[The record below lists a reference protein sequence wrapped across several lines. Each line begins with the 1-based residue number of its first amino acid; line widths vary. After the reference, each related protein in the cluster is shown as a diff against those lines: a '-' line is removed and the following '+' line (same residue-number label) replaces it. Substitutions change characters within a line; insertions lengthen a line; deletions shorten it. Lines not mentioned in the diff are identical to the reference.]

1 MRALLQRV
9 SRATVSV
16 EDEQLGAIGPGLL
29 IFVAAGKNDDAQT
42 AIALAKKAADLRI
55 FPDDQGK
62 TNLSLLDTGGSALVI
77 SQFTLYADC
86 RRGRRPSFSDAAD
99 PIPAETLV
107 EQSVSPWKTGIPP
120 PQGFRRRH
128 ARVFGQRGPF
138 TIILDSEVLPRQ
150 RVTATAKSRDMSRHH
165 VTRLLITTPIL
176 SAAVTRRLSRAYVQ
190 AAHEAVCSLSA
201 SQTTYPFCLSL
212 TQSVHGRE
220 RPERVR
226 PEVEASKRC
235 IPASCCWASSG
246 LPAGDRRPSSG
257 DAGGTSFDYVIVQ
270 STSWRLAFDDP
281 RGLEEY
287 DHRDIDQAWIDYLEL
302 VGDRRIGAL
311 HHPGHLDLL
320 KKFGYRLRALSIA
333 S

>member
-107 EQSVSPWKTGIPP
+107 EQFRVTLEDLGIRTASGRFAADMHVSLDNE
-120 PQGFRRRH
+120 
-128 ARVFGQRGPF
+128 GPF
-138 TIILDSEVLPRQ
+138 TIILDSEVLARPR
-150 RVTATAKSRDMSRHH
+150 RDRDCEVPRH
-165 VTRLLITTPIL
+165 
-176 SAAVTRRLSRAYVQ
+176 
-190 AAHEAVCSLSA
+190 E
-201 SQTTYPFCLSL
+201 
-212 TQSVHGRE
+212 
-220 RPERVR
+220 
-226 PEVEASKRC
+226 
-235 IPASCCWASSG
+235 
-246 LPAGDRRPSSG
+246 
-257 DAGGTSFDYVIVQ
+257 
-270 STSWRLAFDDP
+270 
-281 RGLEEY
+281 
-287 DHRDIDQAWIDYLEL
+287 
-302 VGDRRIGAL
+302 
-311 HHPGHLDLL
+311 
-320 KKFGYRLRALSIA
+320 
-333 S
+333 